1 MTERRDS
8 MTLPRLLVSGFVTVL
23 VVGAA
28 AGCAALAA
36 NRDEYAQ
43 PSKEVVMLVNADGSV
58 TPDRT
63 VVLRNQEAHWHVCD
77 STATVTVVFEKGSPV
92 DLDIGCGKG
101 QHCVGKPRRDARS
114 GQAYKYHVVVNG
126 KPGPD
131 PVIIIKDP

>member
-1 MTERRDS
+1 
-8 MTLPRLLVSGFVTVL
+8 MTLRGLLVSGFVSVV

-36 NRDEYAQ
+36 NRDEYAR
-43 PSKEVVMLVNADGSV
+43 PSKEVVMLVNADGTV
-58 TPDRT
+58 MPEHA

-77 STATVTVVFEKGSPV
+77 GTVTVVFEKGTPV
-92 DLDIGCGKG
+92 DLDNGCGKG

-131 PVIIIKDP
+131 PYIIIKDP